1 MGFYQPA
8 QLVIDARNHGVE
20 VLPVDVNY
28 SSWDNTLEA
37 QSLKPKAENLIRY
50 AVRLGFR
57 HVRGLREEE
66 LERVWKYGSEHSI
79 QNSSKSKIRFNSI
92 NELRE
97 LGVSQTVLEK
107 LADADAFNSMG
118 LDRREALWEIST
130 GNDRPVALFA
140 GQSAAD
146 PSESSVVLPKMRKS
160 EHVLFDY
167 ASTSLSLKAHPV
179 SFVREKLSLLRVLP
193 TKDLASCRDGDIVKV
208 AGLVLVRQRPG
219 TAAGVCFI
227 TIEDETGVSNLIV
240 WESLFEK
247 YRKQILQSRLL
258 MVEGKL
264 QVEGEVV
271 HVIVSKCTDC
281 TRLLRN
287 LSVTAD
293 EAPPVLTLARGDETS
308 VPTHLQ
314 KIPNRDGEQGDIFY
328 KGRNFR

>member
-1 MGFYQPA
+1 MGVWDS
-8 QLVIDARNHGVE
+8 LNT
-20 VLPVDVNY
+20 Y
-28 SSWDNTLEA
+28 S
-37 QSLKPKAENLIRY
+37 KPDK
-50 AVRLGFR
+50 
-57 HVRGLREEE
+57 
-66 LERVWKYGSEHSI
+66 
-79 QNSSKSKIRFNSI
+79 RFNSI
-92 NELRE
+92 NELRD
-97 LGVSQTVLEK
+97 LGISQTVLEK
-107 LADADAFNSMG
+107 LADADAFNSIG

-140 GQSAAD
+140 GQSAAE
-146 PSESSVVLPKMRKS
+146 PSEAYVTLPKMRPS

-167 ASTSLSLKAHPV
+167 AATSLSLKAHPV

-193 TKDLASCRDGDIVKV
+193 SRDLASCKNGDTVKV

-227 TIEDETGVSNLIV
+227 TIEDETGVSNLVV
-240 WESLFEK
+240 WETLFEK

-264 QVEGEVV
+264 QIEGEVI

-308 VPTHLQ
+308 IPAHAQ
-314 KIPNRDGEQGDIFY
+314 KMPNRESEQGDIFY